1 MSYLLKL
8 YDMPLVE
15 FDLTRNIMGVYSFQI
30 LNVFSSADIMPYP
43 IAQEGITPN
52 SLYGWLQSRVAPS
65 NRRFI
70 VDVYHQMG
78 INPNDIQGIRHQS

>member
-30 LNVFSSADIMPYP
+30 LNVFSSVGIMPYP
-43 IAQEGITPN
+43 IPQEGITPN
-52 SLYGWLQSRVAPS
+52 SLYGWLQSRVAP
-65 NRRFI
+65 F
-70 VDVYHQMG
+70 
-78 INPNDIQGIRHQS
+78 

>member
-15 FDLTRNIMGVYSFQI
+15 FDLARNIMGVYSFQI

-43 IAQEGITPN
+43 IPK
-52 SLYGWLQSRVAPS
+52 RVLL
-65 NRRFI
+65 RI
-70 VDVYHQMG
+70 VFMVG
-78 INPNDIQGIRHQS
+78 CRVE